1 MVLPTLLDR
10 AQRDLVIERLRRVSP
25 QATPAWGRLD
35 APRMLCHLN
44 DSLRI
49 SLGELPCKP
58 QHNIFTRTLGR
69 ALVVNTGLKAPRGKI
84 DTAPEMMTTQPT
96 TWDADLAACV
106 QLVERVAAG
115 KATAVHPAFG
125 PLTPEEWGRMNWKH
139 INHHLEQFGV

>member
-1 MVLPTLLDR
+1 MAQPTLLDR
-10 AQRDLVIERLRRVSP
+10 TQRDLLIERLRCVSP
-25 QATPAWGRLD
+25 QAKAAWGRLD

-58 QHNIFTRTLGR
+58 QHNLLTRTLGN
-69 ALVVNTGLKAPRGKI
+69 ALVVNTGLKAPRGRI
-84 DTAPEMMTTQPT
+84 DTAPEMMTTKPT

-106 QLVERVAAG
+106 QLVERVGAGQAA
-115 KATAVHPAFG
+115 AVHPAFG

-139 INHHLEQFGV
+139 ISHHLEQFGV